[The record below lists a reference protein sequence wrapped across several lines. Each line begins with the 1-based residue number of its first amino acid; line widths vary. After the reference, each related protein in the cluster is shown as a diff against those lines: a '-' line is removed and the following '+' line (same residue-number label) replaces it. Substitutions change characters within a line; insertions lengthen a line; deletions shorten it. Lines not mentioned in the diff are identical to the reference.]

1 MTSPSTSPGPTSASP
16 DLVGAALGTD
26 QAGGAEIVQ
35 SPVQA
40 QGGLAVGG
48 DGIGDSDFADATTDP
63 DAQSASEDF
72 DDGQS
77 SEDSVVTFPN
87 RAGGRVG
94 GASRSSRARSGRR
107 GQVSGSD
114 NSDIMAML
122 AEQLE
127 MVLITKNRRG

>member
-63 DAQSASEDF
+63 DAQSRPEDLDSSDT
-72 DDGQS
+72 DDQS
-77 SEDSVVTFPN
+77 SEDSVVAFPN
-87 RAGGRVG
+87 KAGGRTRHGRRRLEVIEG
-94 GASRSSRARSGRR
+94 REWASRPSVWRR
-107 GQVSGSD
+107 Q
-114 NSDIMAML
+114 
-122 AEQLE
+122 Q
-127 MVLITKNRRG
+127 

>member
-1 MTSPSTSPGPTSASP
+1 MAEIAGLTSPSTSPGPTSASP

-63 DAQSASEDF
+63 DAQSAAGDF
-72 DDGQS
+72 DSDDQS
-77 SEDSVVTFPN
+77 SEGSVVT
-87 RAGGRVG
+87 
-94 GASRSSRARSGRR
+94 
-107 GQVSGSD
+107 
-114 NSDIMAML
+114 
-122 AEQLE
+122 
-127 MVLITKNRRG
+127 

>member
-48 DGIGDSDFADATTDP
+48 DGIGDGDFADATTDP
-63 DAQSASEDF
+63 GTQSAPEDF
-72 DDGQS
+72 DSVKQS
-77 SEDSVVTFPN
+77 
-87 RAGGRVG
+87 
-94 GASRSSRARSGRR
+94 
-107 GQVSGSD
+107 
-114 NSDIMAML
+114 
-122 AEQLE
+122 
-127 MVLITKNRRG
+127 